1 MSLAQKPRPTQE
13 GLVRSSSG
21 KLNRGRKTDVNM
33 VFMHLPKRTKAKT
46 KTDPET
52 GTETTTATVTE
63 TEEKTE
69 VSQVLSVCEV
79 SAQNFRL

>member
-1 MSLAQKPRPTQE
+1 M
-13 GLVRSSSG
+13 RSSSG
-21 KLNRGRKTDVNM
+21 KINRGRKTDVNM
-33 VFMHLPKRTKAKT
+33 GFMHPPKKTRAET

-52 GTETTTATVTE
+52 GTEITTASVTE

-69 VSQVLSVCEV
+69 VSQVLSACEV